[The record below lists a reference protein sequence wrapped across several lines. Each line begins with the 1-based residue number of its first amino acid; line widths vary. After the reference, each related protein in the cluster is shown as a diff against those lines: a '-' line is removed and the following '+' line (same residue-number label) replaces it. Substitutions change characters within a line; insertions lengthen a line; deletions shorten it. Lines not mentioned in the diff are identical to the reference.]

1 MLPKSRTE
9 ELLATK
15 AEEVATLKEEMAV
28 LKEHLRAQL
37 EILEGVPPQSVTTIH
52 NVRLSQC

>member
-15 AEEVATLKEEMAV
+15 DEQVATLKEEMAV
-28 LKEHLRAQL
+28 LKEQLRAQL
-37 EILEGVPPQSVTTIH
+37 DILEGVPPQ
-52 NVRLSQC
+52 